1 MKNKKIL
8 FLSAFV
14 LALFLAL
21 CHYYH
26 WDDRLYQLWE
36 EQQFTEAEKV
46 EFTWFDGYIVDIEAK
61 SLGLSIQAE
70 ASGLAWHPQRNT
82 LFTIAERTP
91 TLFELDLDGNVLN
104 AIDLIN
110 GGDTEAVTVVSDGR
124 IAVIDERRCIIFL
137 FELPEESSIDVLDLS
152 KVTHIDLL
160 AKMPG
165 LNLPSNKGVEGMAWD
180 SVNSRFLIGK
190 ERDPAGLYSISYDL
204 QTGEEGEELEE
215 IEIDSMFVRDI
226 SGLTFD
232 PETENILVLSHESNL
247 LKVVDKQGTT
257 PNFMSFTRFV
267 NGLSKAIPQA
277 EGITIDDRGTLY
289 IVSEPNLFYR
299 FNKK

>member
-36 EQQFTEAEKV
+36 EQQFTEAEKA
-46 EFTWFDGYIVDIEAK
+46 EFTWFDDYTVDIEAK

-226 SGLTFD
+226 SGLAFD